1 MARHI
6 GPPRGPAPA
15 RHAVLALAVLSAGW
29 SSLAQAQPPS
39 TAAPSPAPSSPAPS
53 RAALSRPEVEIFFKD
68 GTQTT
73 GTLLAQD
80 DDSVTLL
87 ISGIA
92 TSFPRPGIERVRT
105 LPSIDEQAEA
115 LRAMVDPRDAD
126 GILRVAEWLRSKER
140 YERAL
145 AEIERVLEFEPE
157 HAHAREMR
165 TLIIQQ
171 KFLLERKG
179 LPPEKSAKAPTPKKP
194 VFDFPLLTP
203 EQINLIRVFELDLD
217 ASPRLIIPRET
228 VVKLLEKYAG
238 RDGIPL
244 GEEGREVFLRRRP
257 AEIMDTMFR
266 LRAREL
272 YAEVKVLDSP
282 PALRLFRENVHRAWL
297 MNSCATTACHG
308 GDHAGRFFLN
318 NRRTMSDATVY
329 TNFLIL
335 DRFKLA
341 DGTPLINPTEPARSP
356 LLQFALPRG
365 EGHFKHP
372 EVVTGPT
379 HARWRPVF
387 TSRDDSRYKDAIQWI
402 ESLFKPRPEYPV
414 LYTPPLPPGSDAAKP
429 TPPTPR

>member
-1 MARHI
+1 M
-6 GPPRGPAPA
+6 
-15 RHAVLALAVLSAGW
+15 LALAVLAAGW
-29 SSLAQAQPPS
+29 SSLAQPPTPASTPATPSASPASTPAQPRNS
-39 TAAPSPAPSSPAPS
+39 L
-53 RAALSRPEVEIFFKD
+53 ALPEVEVFFRD
-68 GTQTT
+68 GTQTS

-92 TSFPRPGIERVRT
+92 TKFPRPGIERVRT

-115 LRAMVDPRDAD
+115 LKAMVDPRDAD

-145 AEIERVLEFEPE
+145 AEIDRVLDFEPE
-157 HAHAREMR
+157 NARAREMR

-171 KFLLERKG
+171 KLLLDRKG
-179 LPPEKSAKAPTPKKP
+179 KPPEKAEKSPTPKKP

-203 EQINLIRVFELDLD
+203 EQINLIRVFELDLE
-217 ASPRLIIPRET
+217 ASPRLIIQRET

-238 RDGIPL
+238 RDGIPV

-272 YAEVKVLDSP
+272 YGEVKVLDSP
-282 PALRLFRENVHRAWL
+282 PSLRLFRENVHRAWL

-308 GDHAGRFFLN
+308 GDNAGRLFLH

-356 LLQFALPRG
+356 LLQLALPRG

-372 EVVTGPT
+372 EVVVGAT

-387 TSRDDSRYKDAIQWI
+387 SSREDSRYKDAIQWI
-402 ESLFKPRPEYPV
+402 ESLFKPRPDYPIH
-414 LYTPPLPPGSDAAKP
+414 YTPPAPPGSETAKP
-429 TPPTPR
+429 AAPTPR